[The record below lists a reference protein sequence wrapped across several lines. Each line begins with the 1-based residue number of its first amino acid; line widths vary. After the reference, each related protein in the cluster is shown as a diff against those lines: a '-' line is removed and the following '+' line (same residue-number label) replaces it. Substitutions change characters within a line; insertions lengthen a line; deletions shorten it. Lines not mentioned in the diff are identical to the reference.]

1 MENKEQK
8 KGGIMTNLV
17 AGVGGLIVV
26 TLVIFVVVTTL
37 LDANLFEDK
46 VTNNVTINNE
56 KGWGNSTGY
65 FLGGTLGDI
74 NSSRSSY
81 NITAAANWSDGLQIN
96 NPITNFTV
104 HSNGTVINAS
114 EASWGNVT
122 FNYSFTWTVSSDEQV
137 VGDDMSLNFTE
148 GVQNVSEKIPTIL
161 LIAAVVLLFGVI
173 VLLVRQSNAMG
184 VGTGASSL

>member
-1 MENKEQK
+1 
-8 KGGIMTNLV
+8 MTNLV